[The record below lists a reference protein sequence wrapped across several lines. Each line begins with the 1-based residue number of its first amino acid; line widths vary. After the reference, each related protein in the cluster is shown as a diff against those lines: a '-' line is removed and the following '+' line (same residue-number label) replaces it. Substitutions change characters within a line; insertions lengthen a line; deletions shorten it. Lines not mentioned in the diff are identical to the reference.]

1 MRSTDKS
8 FIHLFRKAAGYRG
21 KAPGGLGKAQHSM
34 GEKEKIMANFAIMGF
49 GTVGSGVASVLRMN
63 GDAIAERLGEPL
75 SLKYILDVRDLSAT
89 EYAGIAVKDFSV
101 LENDP
106 ELDVVVESIGGAKV
120 ALEFTRRALMAGK
133 HVVTSNKELVASH
146 GRELL
151 AIAKEKNVNYLFEA
165 SVGGG
170 IPVLRPLFQCLAG
183 NQIEEIVGILNGTTN
198 YILTRMIRGGVPF
211 DEALKEAQA
220 KGYAEQ
226 NPAADVEGLDAGRKI
241 CILSDLAWG
250 REVLPERISV
260 QGISGLNL
268 RDVETASKA
277 GYQVKLLGRAV
288 KLEDGRHCAYVAPH
302 LVREDCPVAGVDG
315 VFNAIMIRGNAVG
328 DVMFYGRG
336 AGDLPTA
343 SAVMGDVIDALQH
356 REKRRNLGWGE
367 GGDLADTGELS
378 MCWYLRGGF
387 AVPQGCREIG
397 GGAVLTG
404 PLSTKGAKALAE
416 KLGAETILPVLP

>member
-1 MRSTDKS
+1 
-8 FIHLFRKAAGYRG
+8 
-21 KAPGGLGKAQHSM
+21 
-34 GEKEKIMANFAIMGF
+34 MANFAIMGF
-49 GTVGSGVASVLRMN
+49 GTVGSGVAEVLRMN
-63 GDAIAERLGEPL
+63 AASIAEKLGEPL
-75 SLKYILDVRDLSAT
+75 NLKYILDVRDLSAT
-89 EYAGIAVKDFSV
+89 PYGEIAVKDFAV

-106 ELDVVVESIGGAKV
+106 DLEVVVESIGGARV
-120 ALEFTRRALMAGK
+120 ALEFTRRALLAGK

-183 NQIEEIVGILNGTTN
+183 NRIEEVVGILNGTTN
-198 YILTRMIRGGVPF
+198 YILTRMVRGGVSF
-211 DEALKEAQA
+211 EDALKEAQA

-250 REVLPERISV
+250 KEVLPERIHT
-260 QGISGLNL
+260 QGISGLDL
-268 RDVETASKA
+268 QDVAIADKA
-277 GYQVKLLGRAV
+277 GYLVKLLGRA
-288 KLEDGRHCAYVAPH
+288 LRLADGRQAAYVAPH
-302 LVREDCPVAGVDG
+302 LVPQDCPVAPVDD

-343 SAVMGDVIDALQH
+343 SAVMGDVMDAVQH
-356 REKRRNLGWGE
+356 RAKRRELGWSE
-367 GGDLADTGELS
+367 SAELADFAGLS
-378 MCWYLRGGF
+378 MKWYLRGDFPAPEGST
-387 AVPQGCREIG
+387 ELS
-397 GGAVLTG
+397 GGAVIAG
-404 PLSTKGAKALAE
+404 PMTAAQAEALAE
-416 KLGAETILPVLP
+416 KLGAAALLPVFE

>member
-1 MRSTDKS
+1 
-8 FIHLFRKAAGYRG
+8 
-21 KAPGGLGKAQHSM
+21 
-34 GEKEKIMANFAIMGF
+34 MASFAIMGF
-49 GTVGSGVASVLRMN
+49 GTVGSGVAEVLRMN
-63 GDAIAERLGEPL
+63 ADPIAEKLGEPL

-89 EYAGIAVKDFSV
+89 PYADVAVKDFAV

-106 ELDVVVESIGGAKV
+106 ALDVVVESIGGAKV

-133 HVVTSNKELVASH
+133 HVVTSNKELVAAH
-146 GRELL
+146 GKELL
-151 AIAKEKNVNYLFEA
+151 AIAREKNVNYLFEA

-183 NQIEEIVGILNGTTN
+183 NRIEEIVGILNGTTN
-198 YILTRMIRGGVPF
+198 YILTRMVKGGIPF

-250 REVLPERISV
+250 KEVLPEKITT
-260 QGISGLNL
+260 QGISGLDL
-268 RDVETASKA
+268 KDVAIASAA
-277 GYQVKLLGRAV
+277 GYRVKLLGRAL
-288 KLEDGRHCAYVAPH
+288 KLADGRQAAYVAPH
-302 LVREDCPVAGVDG
+302 LVPESCPVAGVDD

-343 SAVMGDVIDALQH
+343 SAVMGDVMDALQH
-356 REKRRNLGWGE
+356 RAKRRNLGWSE
-367 GGDLADTGELS
+367 SAELADFAGLS
-378 MCWYLRGGF
+378 MKWYLRGDFPAPEGST
-387 AVPQGCREIG
+387 ELS
-397 GGAVLTG
+397 GGAVIAG
-404 PLSTKGAKALAE
+404 PMTAAQAEALAE
-416 KLGAETILPVLP
+416 KLGAAALLPVFE

>member
-1 MRSTDKS
+1 
-8 FIHLFRKAAGYRG
+8 
-21 KAPGGLGKAQHSM
+21 
-34 GEKEKIMANFAIMGF
+34 MANFAIMGF
-49 GTVGSGVASVLRMN
+49 GTVGGGVAEVLRMN
-63 GDAIAERLGEPL
+63 SASIAGKLGEPL
-75 SLKYILDVRDLSAT
+75 HLKYILDVRDLSAT
-89 EYAGIAVKDFSV
+89 PYADVAVKDFSI

-106 ELDVVVESIGGAKV
+106 DLDVVVESIGGAKI
-120 ALEFTRRALMAGK
+120 ALEFTRKALLAGK
-133 HVVTSNKELVASH
+133 HVVTSNKELVATH
-146 GRELL
+146 GKELL

-183 NQIEEIVGILNGTTN
+183 NQIEEIAGILNGTTN
-198 YILTRMIRGGVPF
+198 YILTRMVKGGITF

-250 REVLPERISV
+250 KEVLPENIHT
-260 QGISGLNL
+260 QGISGLDL
-268 RDVETASKA
+268 KDVAIASKA
-277 GYQVKLLGRAV
+277 GYRVKLLGRAM
-288 KLEDGRHCAYVAPH
+288 KLADGRQCAYVAPH
-302 LVREDCPVAGVDG
+302 LVKEDCPIAPVDD

-356 REKRRNLGWGE
+356 REKRRDLGWSE
-367 GGDLADTGELS
+367 SAPLAGFDELS
-378 MCWYLRGGF
+378 MRWYLRGGV
-387 AVPQGCREIG
+387 VPGTGLESLSDGAYLTASLTGREAKELAAKLDA
-397 GGAVLTG
+397 AVL
-404 PLSTKGAKALAE
+404 
-416 KLGAETILPVLP
+416 LPVLE